1 MIKDPV
7 VTPLEPFTPQEEQAL
22 FDRLDLL
29 SVAALEDYIGSAK
42 TSLSNK
48 ALAPS
53 WRVRVELALT
63 RAELVLV
70 REEAAA
76 IVAAAA
82 AAAAPPPAP
91 APTPKAKKVKEAVAD
106 S

>member
-7 VTPLEPFTPQEEQAL
+7 VTPMEPFTPQEEQAL
-22 FDRLDLL
+22 FDKLDLL
-29 SVAALEDYIGSAK
+29 SVSALEDYIGSAK

-53 WRVRVELALT
+53 WRLRVELALK
-63 RAELVLV
+63 RAEAVLIKA
-70 REEAAA
+70 EAAA
-76 IVAAAA
+76 AVAAVAT
-82 AAAAPPPAP
+82 PPPAP
-91 APTPKAKKVKEAVAD
+91 APKAKKVKEVVAD

>member
-7 VTPLEPFTPQEEQAL
+7 VTPMEPFTPQEEQAL
-22 FDRLDLL
+22 FDKLDLL

-76 IVAAAA
+76 VLA
-82 AAAAPPPAP
+82 AAAAPAPVPAP
-91 APTPKAKKVKEAVAD
+91 APKVKKVKEAVAD

>member
-22 FDRLDLL
+22 FDKLDLL
-29 SVAALEDYIGSAK
+29 SVTALEDYIASAK

-76 IVAAAA
+76 ALAAAA
-82 AAAAPPPAP
+82 TPVAAPAP
-91 APTPKAKKVKEAVAD
+91 APKAKKVKEAVAD

>member
-7 VTPLEPFTPQEEQAL
+7 VTPMEPFTPQEEQAL
-22 FDRLDLL
+22 FDKLDLL
-29 SVAALEDYIGSAK
+29 SVSALEDYIGSAK

-53 WRVRVELALT
+53 WRLRVELALK
-63 RAELVLV
+63 RAEAVLIKA
-70 REEAAA
+70 EAAA
-76 IVAAAA
+76 AVAAAVA
-82 AAAAPPPAP
+82 TPPPAP
-91 APTPKAKKVKEAVAD
+91 APKAKKVKEVVAD